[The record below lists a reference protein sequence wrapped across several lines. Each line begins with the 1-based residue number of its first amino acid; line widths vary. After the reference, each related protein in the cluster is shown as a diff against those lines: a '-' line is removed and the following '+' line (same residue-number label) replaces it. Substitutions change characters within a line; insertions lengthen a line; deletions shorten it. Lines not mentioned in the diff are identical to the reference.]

1 MDHVGVRQLTYER
14 RGEKSRV
21 IINPS
26 RFQCSTLAAQL
37 ADEWLIHTRAAG
49 LLSGGEAHAA
59 AVRQFC
65 AFVDEHLPGQ
75 GGDPRLARLDRGWVD
90 LVEVIHDWESSLIQT
105 FGREKSTPYSRIRL
119 LLLLI
124 SRRASAGELVVEKL
138 RLRAQA
144 PPVFSRGR
152 NKPLDEF
159 SNAERLDVRNA
170 ARADIRAM
178 EARLKCGTEL
188 LAQGRDP
195 ASGGDWQSIADLA
208 WASRHG
214 VLSTHALFD
223 NLPRHTKWWPGHL
236 TALLPPERGRNASG
250 RSGLV
255 NAIGRFLFP
264 NELDLMPFRVLLLL
278 EMTDA
283 TPEEVHDLMLPEIEF
298 TSAGVRVVQRKM
310 RAWRVRADF
319 HPAAGED
326 EAPPDGE
333 DDSVIVSEHTYSGDG
348 AWGVAGLLRR
358 LIAATAMT
366 REAFEVGPRLFVSAQ
381 IDRESGALAAG
392 PATFQRAGRRFSSWI
407 ASHRDAEGKP
417 TLVVSE
423 PHEVRRLR
431 KTSKTVRAVA
441 LGGTVTDLAGDD
453 HHVEVFRTHYAH
465 GTTAHILAG
474 RSINR
479 AQQWIFH
486 RASAKP
492 VFVDPQAEAR
502 LEEPEVAQGMGLST
516 QTAKAMVAGELD
528 MGITNCRDPYDSQF
542 TQAGKLCHVAPAMC
556 LVCPNAVIFTS
567 QLPRLL
573 LFADRVER
581 MRSVLDPPRWQAVWG
596 RQHAALSEL
605 FAECADQLPAAR
617 QEIADQGLTL
627 DLPLGLRSEFDR

>member
-1 MDHVGVRQLTYER
+1 VRELTYDR
-14 RGEKSRV
+14 RGEAIRV
-21 IINPS
+21 TVYPAQ
-26 RFQCSTLAAQL
+26 FQCSTLAAQF

-59 AVRQFC
+59 AVRRFC
-65 AFVDEHLPGQ
+65 EFVDGRLPGQ
-75 GGDPRLARLDRGWVD
+75 GMDPKLARLDGDRVD
-90 LVEVIHDWESSLIQT
+90 LVELIHDWESSMIQQ
-105 FGREKSTPYSRIRL
+105 FGREKSTPYSRVRL

-124 SRRASAGELVVEKL
+124 SRRASAGQPVVEKL
-138 RLRAQA
+138 RLRAEA
-144 PPVFSRGR
+144 PPVFKRGR

-159 SNAERLDVRNA
+159 SNAERLALRDA
-170 ARADIRAM
+170 ARADIRAL
-178 EARLKCGTEL
+178 EARLKRGAEL
-188 LAQGRDP
+188 LDQGRDP
-195 ASGGDWQSIADLA
+195 RNGGDWQNIADLV

-214 VLSTHALFD
+214 VLTTHALFD
-223 NLPRHTKWWPGHL
+223 NLPKHTKWWPEHL
-236 TALLPPERGRNASG
+236 TELLPPERGRNASG

-255 NAIGRFLFP
+255 NAIGRLLYP

-278 EMTDA
+278 EMPDA
-283 TPEEVHDLMLPEIEF
+283 TPEEVHDLMLDETEF
-298 TSAGVRVVQRKM
+298 TPAGVRVVQRKM

-319 HPAAGED
+319 HPAADE
-326 EAPPDGE
+326 EAPEETE
-333 DDSVIVSEHTYSGDG
+333 DDSVVVSEHTYTGDG

-358 LIAATAMT
+358 LIAATATT
-366 REAFEVGPRLFVSAQ
+366 RQAFEAGPRLFVSAQ
-381 IDRESGALAAG
+381 IFRASGGLVAG
-392 PATFQRAGRRFSSWI
+392 PATFQRNGRRFTSWI
-407 ASHRDAEGKP
+407 ASHRDEEGKP
-417 TLVVSE
+417 SLVISE

-431 KTSKTVRAVA
+431 KTAKTVRAVA

-479 AQQWIFH
+479 AQQWVFH

-492 VFVDPQAEAR
+492 VFVAPEAEAR
-502 LEEPEVAQGMGLST
+502 LEEPEVAEGMGLST
-516 QTAKAMVAGELD
+516 ETAKAMVAGELD
-528 MGITNCRDPYDSQF
+528 MGITNCRNPYDSQF

-573 LFADRVER
+573 LFADHIER
-581 MRSVLDPPRWQAVWG
+581 MRAVLDPPRWQAVWG
-596 RQHAALSEL
+596 RQHAALTEL
-605 FAECADQLPAAR
+605 FAECVDKIPAAR
-617 QEIADQGLTL
+617 QEIADQGPTL